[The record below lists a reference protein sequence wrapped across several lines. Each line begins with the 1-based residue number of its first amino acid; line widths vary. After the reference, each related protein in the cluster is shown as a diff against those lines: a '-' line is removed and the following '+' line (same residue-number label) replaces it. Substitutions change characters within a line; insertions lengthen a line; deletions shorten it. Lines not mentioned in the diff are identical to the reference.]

1 MADIEDVKDTDIQDG
16 AGVQDKQTPPED
28 DLKDYRNIDGELDA
42 DKVRKVIEDR
52 RYYRSQISKLKQ
64 LPEKTEEYG
73 KDFVID
79 SKFDEFLTDE
89 EHRKTVGDLL
99 ARVDTMCLEK
109 GIGVERNHDIKRF
122 VLNELADKKVFDL
135 TPLAEKQAREERIL
149 AERDDAIQNALG
161 DATDMRSWNTN
172 MLNWLKTF
180 CNSESEYEMHKKLF
194 ETNSL
199 WALSLNK
206 IRQAQMGNRI
216 PVIHSDP
223 KFSQAEWDRAF
234 AKATPEEQDKM
245 LEERAKDLTRYK

>member
-1 MADIEDVKDTDIQDG
+1 M
-16 AGVQDKQTPPED
+16 
-28 DLKDYRNIDGELDA
+28 
-42 DKVRKVIEDR
+42 
-52 RYYRSQISKLKQ
+52 
-64 LPEKTEEYG
+64 
-73 KDFVID
+73 
-79 SKFDEFLTDE
+79 
-89 EHRKTVGDLL
+89 
-99 ARVDTMCLEK
+99 
-109 GIGVERNHDIKRF
+109 
-122 VLNELADKKVFDL
+122 LNELADKKVFDL

-161 DATDMRSWNTN
+161 EATDMRSWNTN
-172 MLNWLKTF
+172 MLNCLKTF